1 MKKMHASATIWRT
14 LAILIVLVLAS
25 AYLTSYLA
33 ARFTSSGGDDDGAR
47 VARFDVA
54 AKKKN
59 DVPLSIDLDFYDP
72 EKQSDSF
79 EFEVISSSE
88 VSSEYD
94 VVLILPGQM
103 TDLVADGVLIVKM
116 DGSSTGTVDTAN
128 KSITF
133 EGGSFQPSTTQ
144 SYSHTITLE
153 IKTGTMP
160 SFSFNITDPATLR
173 IHAEQID

>member
-1 MKKMHASATIWRT
+1 MKKMHVSATIWRT

-72 EKQSDSF
+72 EKQTDFF
-79 EFEVISSSE
+79 EFEVSSTSE
-88 VSSEYD
+88 VAAKYD

-103 TDLVADGVLIVKM
+103 TELVSDGVLIVKM
-116 DGSSTGTVDTAN
+116 DGAGTGTVDTVN
-128 KSITF
+128 RSVTF
-133 EGGSFQPSTTQ
+133 EGGSFLPNATNT
-144 SYSHTITLE
+144 YTHEITLE

>member
-1 MKKMHASATIWRT
+1 MKKMHVSARIWRT
-14 LAILIVLVLAS
+14 LAILIVLVLIS

-33 ARFTSSGGDDDGAR
+33 ARFTSGSGDSSGAR
-47 VARFDVA
+47 VARFDITS
-54 AKKKN
+54 KEKSS
-59 DVPLSIDLDFYDP
+59 VPLSISLDFYDP
-72 EKQSDSF
+72 DKQSDYF

-94 VVLILPGQM
+94 VILILPGQL
-103 TDLVADGVLIVKM
+103 TDLVSSGVLIVKM
-116 DGSSTGTVDTAN
+116 DGASTGTVDTAN

-153 IKTGTMP
+153 IKEGTMP
-160 SFSFNITDPATLR
+160 STSLNIKDPATLR